1 MSDRSD
7 GAHVADEPYERRY
20 VRVDVAID
28 VAYAP
33 EGSDVVQTGFSCD
46 LGGGGIRLSTDDDL
60 PLGTTLWLRFR
71 LPEAEREIAAR
82 GRIVLSFYNAE
93 DRRFMH
99 GIAFT
104 QIDRRDQDRIV
115 EFVVAETK
123 RQALRADGAQK

>member
-7 GAHVADEPYERRY
+7 PASLADEKYERRY

-28 VAYAP
+28 VTYAP
-33 EGSDVVQTGFSCD
+33 EGSDVVRNGFSCD
-46 LGGGGIRLSTDDDL
+46 LGGGGFRLSTDEDL

-71 LPEAEREIAAR
+71 VPDAEREIAAR

-99 GIAFT
+99 GVAFT

-115 EFVVAETK
+115 EFVVTETK
-123 RQALRADGAQK
+123 RQALR